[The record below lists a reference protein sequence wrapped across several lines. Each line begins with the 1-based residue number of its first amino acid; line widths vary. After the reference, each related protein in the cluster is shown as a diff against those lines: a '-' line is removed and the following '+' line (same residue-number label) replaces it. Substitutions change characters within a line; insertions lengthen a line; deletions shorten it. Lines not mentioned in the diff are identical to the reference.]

1 VSVATDDLFLIVGL
15 GNIGKE
21 YKGTRHNVGFTII
34 ETLANDYKAEFKS
47 KAKVNGELAQLV
59 IDGKKV
65 YLLKPTTYM
74 NNSGVALRSAIDFF
88 KIKNLSS
95 VLVVVDDIAIPFGE
109 LRLKEEGG
117 TGGHKGLLSIE
128 IHLGSN
134 RYSRL
139 RIGVGDKQGGDL
151 ISHVLGNFN
160 EMERE
165 ELPKIIKKAIEII
178 HLWLMQGIVVAMNQ
192 ANIRNKENQK

>member
-1 VSVATDDLFLIVGL
+1 VPESSDEVFLIVGL

-21 YKGTRHNVGFTII
+21 YKGTRHNLGFIVV
-34 ETLANDYKAEFKS
+34 ETLALKYQVAFQS
-47 KAKVNGELAQLV
+47 KVKLKGELAQLV

-65 YLLKPTTYM
+65 FLLKPITYM
-74 NNSGVALRSAIDFF
+74 NNSGIALRSAVDFF
-88 KIKNLSS
+88 KIKDFSNL
-95 VLVVVDDIAIPFGE
+95 LVVVDDIAIPFGE

-117 TGGHKGLLSIE
+117 AGGHKGLLSVE
-128 IHLGSN
+128 THLGSSH
-134 RYSRL
+134 YPRL
-139 RIGVGDKQGGDL
+139 RIGVGDRQRGDL

-160 EMERE
+160 ETERE
-165 ELPKIIKKAIEII
+165 ELPIIISRAIEII